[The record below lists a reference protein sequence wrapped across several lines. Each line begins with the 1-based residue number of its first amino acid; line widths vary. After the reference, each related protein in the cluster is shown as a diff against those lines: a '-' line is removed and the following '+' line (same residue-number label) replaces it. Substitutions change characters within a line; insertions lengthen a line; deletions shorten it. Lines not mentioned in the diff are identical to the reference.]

1 VDAAARTRL
10 VALAVLLAV
19 SVPLIVIAVA
29 GGGSGDAGD
38 SGLRVEPSKQGAPEI
53 LIFVD
58 DPEVNEPATTG
69 GQTRV
74 RIECLDRGGEVV
86 FRDSKAWPF
95 TDTDG
100 GKFDPHVHV
109 VVNPEL
115 IARIET
121 CRLRGTDPPLEGR
134 KI

>member
-1 VDAAARTRL
+1 MEGAARTRL

-29 GGGSGDAGD
+29 GGGSGESDGG
-38 SGLRVEPSKQGAPEI
+38 GLRVEPSKVGAPEI

-58 DPEVNEPATTG
+58 DPEVNEPGTTG
-69 GQTRV
+69 GSTRV
-74 RIECLDRGGEVV
+74 RIECMDGGGAIV
-86 FRDSKAWPF
+86 FRDRKAWPF

-109 VVNPEL
+109 VVNPDL
-115 IARIET
+115 IERIES
-121 CRLRGTDPPLEGR
+121 CRLRDTDPPLEGR
-134 KI
+134 KV